1 MKPFTNIRKL
11 TEEEIKELQA
21 LIEKEDRIK
30 MSKLPISQRVK
41 TLRGNIMDLPEKTKE
56 ENFEE
61 VFKSHKL
68 IYDLTGIK
76 N

>member
-30 MSKLPISQRVK
+30 MSKLPISQGVK

-56 ENFEE
+56 EKENDIKALE
-61 VFKSHKL
+61 
-68 IYDLTGIK
+68 DLKIK
-76 N
+76 FGR